1 MEKDNAAVQLRRDND
16 VLIAAVSGEIDHHSA
31 AGIRRA
37 IDSEISAET
46 PDKLVMELSGVSFM
60 DSSGLGLVLGR
71 YAKAREAGIEFSVSG
86 AGERI
91 MKIFHMAGLERIITL
106 EGGDKHGKS

>member
-37 IDSEISAET
+37 IDSAISAET
-46 PDKLVMELSGVSFM
+46 PDKSGRTHHENISH
-60 DSSGLGLVLGR
+60 GR
-71 YAKAREAGIEFSVSG
+71 P
-86 AGERI
+86 
-91 MKIFHMAGLERIITL
+91 
-106 EGGDKHGKS
+106 